1 MMTIRRISLLAGA
14 ATLTLTGGS
23 FADTAVEAQ
32 NEELRARI
40 AELESR
46 LGNVE
51 AQSSDNWLT
60 EQRATEIRSL
70 VEDVMA
76 DADTRSSMLSQGMTA
91 GYDNGAV
98 IASADGNW
106 LLRTNLLLQ
115 TRFIFSTLDTGN
127 NVPAFDG
134 TRWGFEV
141 TRAKFSLTG
150 NVVSPE
156 WFYRVDIET
165 STNANG
171 VATDTRT
178 GLLEAYAGYDF
189 GNGWKVYGGQFKAP
203 LLFEEMVEDQFQQA
217 VERSLVNYLYTG
229 GYTQG
234 IAVDYLG
241 DQFHVVGSWNNGIT
255 DTGYG
260 GTITTGTGGSALQGD
275 TNFGLTAR
283 GEWLAM
289 GTWDQFKDITS
300 PQGEEMGVKVGGAFH
315 WQRGEYGLSGTV
327 TGATNSLAVIT
338 GDISAE
344 FGGANVYGQI
354 NYSVMD
360 FKSPAVGP
368 ALDGSSNKPWGI
380 VIGGGWYFSEEWELF
395 GRYEWSDRSV
405 GSTPGNPDN
414 LNIITVGVNRYFA
427 GHNAKWTTD
436 VGFGLQSVD
445 VGLANGTVIA
455 PVTGWRQDVAS
466 GAGGANN
473 NGQLL
478 IRTQLQILF

>member
-1 MMTIRRISLLAGA
+1 MMTIRRVSLLAGA
-14 ATLTLTGGS
+14 ATLTLAGGS
-23 FADTAVEAQ
+23 YADTAVEAQ

-70 VEDVMA
+70 VEDVLA
-76 DADTRSSMLSQGMTA
+76 DADTRSSMLAQGMTA
-91 GYDNGAV
+91 GYDDGAV

-115 TRFIFSTLDTGN
+115 TRFVFSTMDTAN
-127 NVPAFDG
+127 NLAEFDG
-134 TRWGFEV
+134 TQWGFEV

-150 NVVSPE
+150 NVISPE

-165 STNANG
+165 SPSPNPDGFSGAG
-171 VATDTRT
+171 FADTRT

-189 GNGWKVYGGQFKAP
+189 GNGWKAYGGQFKAP
-203 LLFEEMVEDQFQQA
+203 LLFEEMVEDQYQQA
-217 VERSLVNYLYTG
+217 VDRSLVNYLYTG

-255 DTGYG
+255 SANYG
-260 GTITTGTGGSALQGD
+260 GGISGGTGGSALQSD
-275 TNFGLTAR
+275 AAIALTVR

-289 GTWDQFKDITS
+289 GTWDQFKDFTS
-300 PQGEEMGVKVGGAFH
+300 PQGEEMGVQVGGALH
-315 WQRGEYGLSGTV
+315 YQAQEYGGAVGT
-327 TGATNSLAVIT
+327 GK
-338 GDISAE
+338 GDILTVFALDASAE
-344 FGGANVYGQI
+344 FGGANVYGVL
-354 NYSVMD
+354 NYSNMNFRETATTSV
-360 FKSPAVGP
+360 
-368 ALDGSSNKPWGI
+368 KPWGI
-380 VIGGGWYFSEEWELF
+380 VVGGGWYFSEDWELF
-395 GRYEWSDRSV
+395 GRYEWSDQSSL
-405 GSTPGNPDN
+405 STAGNPDN
-414 LNIITVGVNRYFA
+414 LNILQVGVNKYFA

-436 VGFGLQSVD
+436 VGFGLTSVD
-445 VGLANGTVIA
+445 VGQAAGTNIA
-455 PVTGWRQDVAS
+455 PVTGWRQDVAQ

-473 NGQLL
+473 NNQLV